1 MSNPGTDHADT
12 NVLVEVSVKVDV
24 PLGVDVAMGV
34 NRVCKIADVA
44 PPTRE
49 TSWAVEARTSSIR
62 PLSVRR
68 RN

>member
-34 NRVCKIADVA
+34 NRACKIADVA

-49 TSWAVEARTSSIR
+49 TS
-62 PLSVRR
+62 
-68 RN
+68 